1 MEFQRANGVF
11 QAAWVVAD
19 LEAAMRH
26 WIENCGVG
34 PFFVM
39 ENLQIEKMRYRGQP
53 HEINFSVALAQAGPT
68 QIELIFQHDD
78 LPSVYRDAI
87 AMGQTGFHHVGVW
100 AHDFDRE
107 LKAYVEQGFA
117 VAFEGRSSGM
127 RFAYVDTRR
136 TLGSMVEI
144 LEENAAVRARFRDIA
159 DVAANWDGRDPIRRN

>member
-107 LKAYVEQGFA
+107 LKAYV
-117 VAFEGRSSGM
+117 
-127 RFAYVDTRR
+127 DTRR